1 MFASLIEPYGALIV
15 GVVIIGLFIAFAR
28 EWRSPEVSAAI
39 AVSVLILLNIVSV
52 DDLLG
57 VLSNSAPA
65 TIAGMFVIS
74 AALVRTGALESFAT
88 WITAGAKRHPHRS
101 LFSFLLAIAVMSAF
115 MNNTPLVMMMIPVAV
130 AMARQMDTPASK
142 LLIPVSFSAILG
154 GTCTLIGT
162 STNILVDSV
171 AQNSGMEPFH
181 IFEIAP
187 VGIIVAAAGI
197 TVMLLAR
204 RLLPDRTNVSSVSL
218 SEGSKKFVLEA
229 VIEDNSPHVGKRARE
244 VAAFNRSDRQLI
256 DVLRASF
263 SLRRHIQDV
272 VLQPGD
278 VVVLP
283 KQWSGR
289 WDIYRQIHKVW
300 VVHDHPD
307 VPNAG
312 YGITRAVVA
321 SVPSFDQALSP
332 TVYGALHTAPA
343 HVSHTIYDAA
353 SRVGFLL
360 SSAGSFSVAP
370 RETAEVFMVVDGV
383 FFLTN
388 LDGSARRCVAGDT
401 IVLPQGWSGS
411 WDVVEPGRSV
421 WVQVGD
427 A

>member
-1 MFASLIEPYGALIV
+1 MMAMALTTIFPSAYILPASVVPTSQRVVSPQMSMTEEAAKAAWLARLEAPTWGQGQAVPTAAESIPFVHAPISHFALNQLAPKGSRRSQGSLVDVGEPLDFSRPLVAGAEWN
-15 GVVIIGLFIAFAR
+15 GAR
-28 EWRSPEVSAAI
+28 SGSWACTEGGWDSPK
-39 AVSVLILLNIVSV
+39 LR
-52 DDLLG
+52 
-57 VLSNSAPA
+57 P
-65 TIAGMFVIS
+65 T
-74 AALVRTGALESFAT
+74 TESFLVLDGEGCVTDAD
-88 WITAGAKRHPHRS
+88 GMQHP
-101 LFSFLLAIAVMSAF
+101 F
-115 MNNTPLVMMMIPVAV
+115 
-130 AMARQMDTPASK
+130 
-142 LLIPVSFSAILG
+142 G
-154 GTCTLIGT
+154 
-162 STNILVDSV
+162 
-171 AQNSGMEPFH
+171 
-181 IFEIAP
+181 
-187 VGIIVAAAGI
+187 
-197 TVMLLAR
+197 
-204 RLLPDRTNVSSVSL
+204 
-218 SEGSKKFVLEA
+218 
-229 VIEDNSPHVGKRARE
+229 
-244 VAAFNRSDRQLI
+244 
-256 DVLRASF
+256 
-263 SLRRHIQDV
+263 
-272 VLQPGD
+272 PGD

-360 SSAGSFSVAP
+360 SSAGSFSIAP

-421 WVQVGD
+421 WVQVGG